1 VPRLNRLGADVR
13 RVFVWQRD
21 RDDEPWPWRFPAHAD
36 RLDDALGRTDA
47 RLAVIDPL
55 LAFLD
60 DGVCY
65 ASDQSVRRVLS
76 PLMHLAEKHRCALLM
91 HRHLNKRGGGRAVY
105 RGLGSIAF
113 VAACR
118 FAMLVGRDPREP
130 GRCVLAQVRHSLAG
144 PQPSL
149 AYRLTAA
156 DGAPPAVD
164 WLGPSPCAADE
175 LLAGDRRRGDGPR
188 DQAAA
193 FLEQFLA
200 GGPRTSREIWEAAQ
214 EASLSARTVQR
225 AKRGLSVRCRRV
237 ERDGRPVSY
246 WLLRGQELTTEQAG
260 VPDDLAR
267 FFAELEKQYPPRT
280 PLDEDEMDMDRD

>member
-1 VPRLNRLGADVR
+1 V
-13 RVFVWQRD
+13 
-21 RDDEPWPWRFPAHAD
+21 
-36 RLDDALGRTDA
+36 
-47 RLAVIDPL
+47 LAPL
-55 LAFLD
+55 A
-60 DGVCY
+60 
-65 ASDQSVRRVLS
+65 
-76 PLMHLAEKHRCALLM
+76 HLAEKHRCALLLQ
-91 HRHLNKRGGGRAVY
+91 RHLNKQGGGRAVY

-118 FAMLVGRDPREP
+118 FAMLVGRDPHQP
-130 GRCVLAQVRHSLAG
+130 GRCVLAQVRNSLAG

-156 DGAPPAVD
+156 DGALPEVD
-164 WLGPSPCAADE
+164 WLGVSPCAADA
-175 LLAGDRRRGDGPR
+175 LLAGDRHREHGPR

-225 AKRGLSVRCRRV
+225 AKRGLGVRCRRV
-237 ERDGRPVSY
+237 QRDGRTVSY
-246 WLLRGQELTTEQAG
+246 WLLKGQELTTEQAG

-267 FFAELEKQYPPRT
+267 FFAEMEKQFPPRT
-280 PLDEDEMDMDRD
+280 PLDEDEMDTDRD